1 MLSVRRMVTLLF
13 SFIYKLQAKSHT
25 LTQSMRRK
33 TQSHDPY
40 LIADPQV
47 IPELCPSYPSS
58 HHSWQSYR
66 PKYHQRQT
74 YSSPH
79 MQEEC
84 A

>member
-1 MLSVRRMVTLLF
+1 MVTLLF
-13 SFIYKLQAKSHT
+13 SLIYNLQVKNHPR
-25 LTQSMRRK
+25 TQSFRRK

-47 IPELCPSYPSS
+47 IPELCPSSPSS
-58 HHSWQSYR
+58 NHSWQSCR
-66 PKYHQRQT
+66 PKYHHRRT